1 LPGERSL
8 EDEIRP
14 PAEVDGDLD
23 VRLVHRQQEA
33 VAADAP
39 LVAERT
45 LQRLAERERDVLDGV
60 VLVDLEVAAALH
72 AEREA
77 AMLAELLQHVVEEP
91 DAGTRDGLRLAI
103 EIDLDADVRLAR
115 LALDDRRAR
124 PVEQHVDHVRPRLLA
139 RTVLRDHEAGDADVL
154 RELEILGAAAD
165 DRGALTV
172 EDAGREELAHE
183 SDAR

>member
-1 LPGERSL
+1 
-8 EDEIRP
+8 
-14 PAEVDGDLD
+14 
-23 VRLVHRQQEA
+23 
-33 VAADAP
+33 
-39 LVAERT
+39 
-45 LQRLAERERDVLDGV
+45 
-60 VLVDLEVAAALH
+60 
-72 AEREA
+72 
-77 AMLAELLQHVVEEP
+77 
-91 DAGTRDGLRLAI
+91 I

-183 SDAR
+183 SDARLAAAAALLRPVRADQRPGERDALR